1 MRISDWSSDVC
12 SSDLLRAAF
21 FLARV
26 FAAQSAPEN
35 SSEIPMQF
43 SQLLSAMRGADGE
56 WQVDVPA
63 DWQQGRTL
71 FGGLQAALAVRAMRG
86 LVPASTPLRTLQA
99 TFISPVPGGPLRF
112 VARVLRSGNSAPPV
126 EAELYDVGQIGWRAR
141 GIL

>member
-71 FGGLQAALAVRAMRG
+71 LGGLQAALAVRAMRG
-86 LVPASTPLRTLQA
+86 LVRSEERRVGTGGVRTFRSRGSPAH
-99 TFISPVPGGPLRF
+99 
-112 VARVLRSGNSAPPV
+112 
-126 EAELYDVGQIGWRAR
+126 
-141 GIL
+141 

>member
-12 SSDLLRAAF
+12 SSDL
-21 FLARV
+21 
-26 FAAQSAPEN
+26 SAPEN

-99 TFISPVPGGPLRF
+99 TFISPEIGRAPC
-112 VARVLRSGNSAPPV
+112 RVGV
-126 EAELYDVGQIGWRAR
+126 CQYV
-141 GIL
+141 

>member
-1 MRISDWSSDVC
+1 
-12 SSDLLRAAF
+12 
-21 FLARV
+21 
-26 FAAQSAPEN
+26 
-35 SSEIPMQF
+35 MQF

-99 TFISPVPGGPLRF
+99 TLISPVPRGPLRI
-112 VARVLRSGNSAPPV
+112 VARVTRSGQSAKHA
-126 EAELYDVGQIGWRAR
+126 EADLYDGGQIASQPQSEDRR
-141 GIL
+141 GRTTWCDTCRNQV